1 MSDITENNNIIN
13 NNNSVEKK
21 KKKKKAPRCN
31 LEGCNKPQSIIVG
44 NCKWCNLHFCN
55 THRLPESHCC
65 TQLNDCK
72 NSAFNINQN
81 KLEKEKTTCRKVE
94 II

>member
-1 MSDITENNNIIN
+1 MSDITENNNPIN

-21 KKKKKAPRCN
+21 KKKKKVPRCA
-31 LEGCNKPQSIIVG
+31 LDGCNKPQSIIVG

-65 TQLNDCK
+65 IQLNDCK

-81 KLEKEKTTCRKVE
+81 KLEKEKITCRKVT

>member
-1 MSDITENNNIIN
+1 MII
-13 NNNSVEKK
+13 
-21 KKKKKAPRCN
+21 
-31 LEGCNKPQSIIVG
+31 G

-65 TQLNDCK
+65 IQLNDCK

-81 KLEKEKTTCRKVE
+81 KLEKEKTICRKVAN
-94 II
+94 I